1 MAETDDEISLLSR
14 INNGDESAYDEL
26 FHSQK
31 RNLYKIAFNALQDAS
46 EAEDAVASAFVQL
59 VRKHSQI
66 RCHQALNSWMRTTV
80 RNIAINMRKKR
91 KKLIV
96 MDKNDII
103 KEADKQGAQH
113 IDFAENAHILDCLEK
128 LPQAQRTALMLKYA
142 EDETLE
148 TVSNAMGITVARLR
162 KFLEKGEI
170 NFKKHYAP

>member
-103 KEADKQGAQH
+103 K
-113 IDFAENAHILDCLEK
+113 
-128 LPQAQRTALMLKYA
+128 
-142 EDETLE
+142 
-148 TVSNAMGITVARLR
+148 
-162 KFLEKGEI
+162 
-170 NFKKHYAP
+170 